1 MQLLHEVQRR
11 SRQIVLPI
19 LGASMLFYFA
29 YHTIQGDRGLLSYL
43 RLKQEVKKA
52 EASLNDIR
60 GQREVVENRVRLL
73 HSGSLDMDMLEEQAR
88 RVLNYA
94 HPDDLIIPYIDRR

>member
-1 MQLLHEVQRR
+1 MQLLYEVQRR

-29 YHTIQGDRGLLSYL
+29 YHTIQGERGLLSYL
-43 RLKQEVKKA
+43 RLKQEVRKA
-52 EASLNDIR
+52 EASLNEVR
-60 GQREVVENRVRLL
+60 GQREVLENRVRLL
-73 HSGSLDMDMLEEQAR
+73 QSGSLDLDMLEEQAR

-94 HPDDLIIPYIDRR
+94 HPDDLVIPYIDRR

>member
-1 MQLLHEVQRR
+1 MQVLSEVQRR

-52 EASLNDIR
+52 EASLAEVR
-60 GQREVVENRVRLL
+60 AQREELENRVHRLQP
-73 HSGSLDMDMLEEQAR
+73 GSLDLDMLEEQAR
-88 RVLNYA
+88 RVLNFA
-94 HPDDLIIPYIDRR
+94 HPDDIVIPYFDRR